1 MMFRLRPRSRAD
13 VRWRRASSPAPST
26 ASGLPD
32 IPSLE
37 GYTIQELRT
46 EQLVR
51 LIDFDE
57 LKPEQVTNLIR
68 ALTRTNRYK

>member
-1 MMFRLRPRSRAD
+1 MFRLRPGSRAD
-13 VRWRRASSPAPST
+13 VHSRRASPPAPST

-51 LIDFDE
+51 LINFDE
-57 LKPEQVTNLIR
+57 LKPEQVANLIR
-68 ALTRTNRYK
+68 AITRSNRYK

>member
-1 MMFRLRPRSRAD
+1 MFRLRPRSRAD
-13 VRWRRASSPAPST
+13 VRSRRASSPAAST

-68 ALTRTNRYK
+68 AITRTNRYK